1 MRKVTTDIDIK
12 MKKNYRGRSIRFE
25 ITVNGEV
32 TKCSRTYA
40 WDWDNGWF
48 YEENNERIYVPEN
61 YMIRDLS
68 NFYERAVKVLDMIWA
83 NAEEISEGKQ
93 EAENDR
99 ES

>member
-61 YMIRDLS
+61 DMIRDLS

-83 NAEEISEGKQ
+83 NAEEISEGEQ
-93 EAENDR
+93 EVENDR

>member
-1 MRKVTTDIDIK
+1 MRRVTTDIDIR
-12 MKKNYRGRSIRFE
+12 MKKNYRGRSIRLE

-32 TKCSRTYA
+32 TRSSRTYA

-68 NFYERAVKVLDMIWA
+68 NFYERSVKILDTIWA
-83 NAEEISEGKQ
+83 NAEEISESGQ
-93 EAENDR
+93 EVENGR